1 MHGLWPEMQS
11 LGASALLYHLLSGC
25 LLPVVQIWRWLVHQQ
40 CLQCQLLSTCSGSR
54 SVSGSAGINTA
65 IYSPSGGSAGV
76 GFAIPIDLV
85 KSSVEQILQF
95 GKVLRPVLGISFAT
109 DQSSAQVSAP

>member
-1 MHGLWPEMQS
+1 MRHWWVPQLCCATLCLTASWLCATS
-11 LGASALLYHLLSGC
+11 GAGFCISRG
-25 LLPVVQIWRWLVHQQ
+25 
-40 CLQCQLLSTCSGSR
+40 LQCQLLSTCIGSM
-54 SVSGSAGINTA
+54 SATASAGINTA

-95 GKVLRPVLGISFAT
+95 GKVLRPVLGISFAP
-109 DQSSAQVSAP
+109 DQSSEQASAP